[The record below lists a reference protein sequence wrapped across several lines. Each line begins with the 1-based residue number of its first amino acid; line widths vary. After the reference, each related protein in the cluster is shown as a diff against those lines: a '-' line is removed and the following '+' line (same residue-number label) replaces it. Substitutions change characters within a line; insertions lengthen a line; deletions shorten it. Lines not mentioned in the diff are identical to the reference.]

1 MVVIFDMFGKYL
13 HTFNI
18 SQKLQDVKVCDA
30 RIYTNTQNCTGI
42 AVMTSNFKVFLV
54 NNILDP
60 KTRPLS
66 ELPRSPESPTS
77 WAVVPEDSLTE
88 ILVARGKE
96 LYRLKQDEHHT
107 SVIVCFKF
115 SETK

>member
-1 MVVIFDMFGKYL
+1 MGWSNDEKLIFIQEDGMVVIYDMFGKYL

-30 RIYTNTQNCTGI
+30 KIFTNTQNCTGL
-42 AVMTSNFKVFLV
+42 AVMTSNYKFFLV

-66 ELPRSPESPTS
+66 ELPSN
-77 WAVVPEDSLTE
+77 
-88 ILVARGKE
+88 
-96 LYRLKQDEHHT
+96 
-107 SVIVCFKF
+107 
-115 SETK
+115 